1 MKLKKNMNK
10 NNSWK
15 TGSVPIA
22 VVMIS
27 LNEGHN
33 LKDVCENLNGWAQE
47 VFLVDSYSKDDTI
60 DIALNYGI
68 NTVQRR
74 FRGFGDQWNFA
85 LNELPIQSPW
95 VMKLDPDERLTEELK
110 NNISQMI
117 DNNQFVD
124 DSPGTWVQTSI
135 NTYDAF
141 CFKRRLWFMGKQM
154 PVYQK
159 LIRIWRNGSCRF
171 SNVLVNEHP
180 IIEGIVKYV
189 VGDLEHHD
197 SPNLDHWLEKQNRY
211 TTSEAITTYQ
221 KKPLSDKEILF
232 GTSLQRRM
240 WLKKNFYKFPF
251 RYFFL
256 FLYHFLYQGA
266 FRAGRAGYIWSRLR
280 ADVMRLVDYKYM
292 EMKITNAIP
301 SKHLYGSGEQDKRVI
316 NYD

>member
-1 MKLKKNMNK
+1 MYQ
-10 NNSWK
+10 NNSWEK
-15 TGSVPIA
+15 GSVPIA

-117 DNNQFVD
+117 NNNQ
-124 DSPGTWVQTSI
+124 
-135 NTYDAF
+135 YDAF
-141 CFKRRLWFMGKQM
+141 CIKRRLWFMGKKM

-171 SNVLVNEHP
+171 SNVSVNEHP

-211 TTSEAITTYQ
+211 TTSEAISAYQ

-232 GTSLQRRM
+232 GTSIQRRM
-240 WLKKNFYKFPF
+240 WLKKNYYKFPF
-251 RYFFL
+251 RYFLL

-266 FRAGRAGYIWSRLR
+266 YRAGREGYIWSRLR
-280 ADVMRLVDYKYM
+280 TDVMRLVDYKYT
-292 EMKITNAIP
+292 EMKITNKIP
-301 SKHLYGSGEQDKRVI
+301 TKYVYGSGEQDKRVI

>member
-117 DNNQFVD
+117 NNNQ
-124 DSPGTWVQTSI
+124 
-135 NTYDAF
+135 YDAF
-141 CFKRRLWFMGKQM
+141 CIKRRLWFMGKQM

-159 LIRIWRNGSCRF
+159 LIRVWRNGSCRF

-180 IIEGIVKYV
+180 IIEGIVKYI

-211 TTSEAITTYQ
+211 TTSEAISTYQ

-232 GTSLQRRM
+232 GTSIQRRM
-240 WLKKNFYKFPF
+240 WLKKNYYKFPF
-251 RYFFL
+251 RYFLL

-266 FRAGRAGYIWSRLR
+266 YRAGREGYIWSRLR
-280 ADVMRLVDYKYM
+280 TDVMRLVDYKYT
-292 EMKITNAIP
+292 EMKITNKIP
-301 SKHLYGSGEQDKRVI
+301 TKYVYGSGEQDKRVI

>member
-1 MKLKKNMNK
+1 MYQ

-15 TGSVPIA
+15 KGSVPIA

-33 LKDVCENLNGWAQE
+33 LKDVCENLAGWAQE

-68 NTVQRR
+68 NTVQRG

-85 LNELPIQSPW
+85 LNELPIKSPW

-110 NNISQMI
+110 ANISEMI
-117 DNNQFVD
+117 KNNQ
-124 DSPGTWVQTSI
+124 
-135 NTYDAF
+135 YDAF
-141 CFKRRLWFMGKQM
+141 CIKRRLWFMGRQM

-171 SNVLVNEHP
+171 SNVVVNEHP
-180 IIEGIVKYV
+180 IIDGIVKYLT
-189 VGDLEHHD
+189 GNLEHHD

-211 TTSEAITTYQ
+211 TTSEAIIAYQ
-221 KKPLSDKEILF
+221 NKPLSDKEILF

>member
-1 MKLKKNMNK
+1 MYQ

-15 TGSVPIA
+15 KGSVPIA

-33 LKDVCENLNGWAQE
+33 LKDVCENLAGWAQE

-68 NTVQRR
+68 NTVQRG

-85 LNELPIQSPW
+85 LNELPIKSPW

-110 NNISQMI
+110 ANISEMI
-117 DNNQFVD
+117 NNNQ
-124 DSPGTWVQTSI
+124 
-135 NTYDAF
+135 YDAF
-141 CFKRRLWFMGKQM
+141 CIKRRLWFMGKQM

-171 SNVLVNEHP
+171 SNVVVNEHP

-189 VGDLEHHD
+189 TGNLEHHD

-211 TTSEAITTYQ
+211 TTSEAIIAYQ
-221 KKPLSDKEILF
+221 NKPLSDKEILF

-240 WLKKNFYKFPF
+240 WLKKNYYKFPF

-266 FRAGRAGYIWSRLR
+266 YRAGREGYIWSRLR
-280 ADVMRLVDYKYM
+280 TDVMRLVDYKYT
-292 EMKITNAIP
+292 EMKITNKIP
-301 SKHLYGSGEQDKRVI
+301 TKYVYGSGEQDKRVI

>member
-1 MKLKKNMNK
+1 MYQ

-15 TGSVPIA
+15 KGSVPIA

-33 LKDVCENLNGWAQE
+33 LKDVCENLAGWAQE

-68 NTVQRR
+68 NTVQRG

-85 LNELPIQSPW
+85 LNELPIKSPW

-110 NNISQMI
+110 ANISEMI
-117 DNNQFVD
+117 NNNQ
-124 DSPGTWVQTSI
+124 
-135 NTYDAF
+135 YDAF
-141 CFKRRLWFMGKQM
+141 CIKRRLWFMGRQM

-171 SNVLVNEHP
+171 SNVVVNEHP

-189 VGDLEHHD
+189 TGNLEHHD

-211 TTSEAITTYQ
+211 TTSEAIIAYQ
-221 KKPLSDKEILF
+221 NKPLSDKEILF

-266 FRAGRAGYIWSRLR
+266 YRAGREGYIWSRLR
-280 ADVMRLVDYKYM
+280 TDVMRLVDYKYT
-292 EMKITNAIP
+292 EMKITNKIP
-301 SKHLYGSGEQDKRVI
+301 TKYVYGSGEQDKRVI

>member
-1 MKLKKNMNK
+1 MNK
-10 NNSWK
+10 DNSWK

-117 DNNQFVD
+117 NNNQ
-124 DSPGTWVQTSI
+124 
-135 NTYDAF
+135 YDAF
-141 CFKRRLWFMGKQM
+141 CIKRRLWFMGKQM

-232 GTSLQRRM
+232 GTSIQRRM

-251 RYFFL
+251 RYFLL

-266 FRAGRAGYIWSRLR
+266 YRAGRAGYIWSRLR
-280 ADVMRLVDYKYM
+280 TDVMRLVDYKYT
-292 EMKITNAIP
+292 EMKITNKIP
-301 SKHLYGSGEQDKRVI
+301 TKYVYGSGEQDKRVI

>member
-10 NNSWK
+10 NNSWE
-15 TGSVPIA
+15 TGSAPIA

-117 DNNQFVD
+117 NNNQ
-124 DSPGTWVQTSI
+124 
-135 NTYDAF
+135 YDAF
-141 CFKRRLWFMGKQM
+141 CVKRRLWFMGKQM

-211 TTSEAITTYQ
+211 TTYEAITAYQ

-232 GTSLQRRM
+232 GTSIQRRM
-240 WLKKNFYKFPF
+240 WLKKNYYKFPF
-251 RYFFL
+251 RYFLL

-266 FRAGRAGYIWSRLR
+266 YRAGREGYIWSRLR
-280 ADVMRLVDYKYM
+280 TDVMRLVDYKYT
-292 EMKITNAIP
+292 EMKITNKIP
-301 SKHLYGSGEQDKRVI
+301 TKYVYGSGKQDKRVI